1 MTAHGPQAGAIT
13 GYYKPLAREPPE
25 FTAGLLGAGA
35 GVLLS
40 GPSQLARCPAGTLDD
55 NLTLLA
61 HDDVLC
67 AEQLAPLALV
77 GVT

>member
-1 MTAHGPQAGAIT
+1 VTAHGPRVGVII
-13 GYYKPLAREPPE
+13 GYYALLGREPPE
-25 FTAGLLGAGA
+25 STAELLGAGA

-40 GPSQLARCPAGTLDD
+40 GASQLARRAAGTLDD
-55 NLTLLA
+55 NFTLLT

-67 AEQLAPLALV
+67 AKQLAPLAFI